1 MEDTSK
7 KLNPRKQIVLWS
19 LSILF
24 ILQFVI
30 LGYVRHNFTLP
41 NRIFYVAIVLFLTLL
56 QIIRIWVKWEKDHKI
71 LFAVYILASA
81 SWCLIAFGSLMFPF
95 SFLAVV
101 LYVLMFVMEFT
112 NIDLF
117 LFSKEY
123 REKLKNDDRT
133 EEQSEDEEDTE
144 DSRTR
149 RMRKLMP
156 RKLPRGMKNKKIVDI
171 YQPIFGIPFLAIP
184 KFWIKIYLVTEKKS
198 YRVYKVNFNIF
209 SRSFFVGGFTLP
221 DLDDRFSKYLLQFC
235 NLAYFTVSPCQDDYN
250 RPLSFYVSNDDRF
263 DIIDTFDNF
272 IADAC
277 KANDLKRVMQHSE
290 MEHGFLR
297 SFFHQEKKQKK

>member
-7 KLNPRKQIVLWS
+7 RKHVVFG
-19 LSILF
+19 SILILC
-24 ILQFVI
+24 ILQVIIFV
-30 LGYVRHNFTLP
+30 YVMHNFTLA
-41 NRIFYVAIVLFLTLL
+41 NRIFYVTIVLFLTIL

-71 LFAVYILASA
+71 LFAVYLVASA
-81 SWCLIAFGSLMFPF
+81 SWCLIACGSLMFPF

-101 LYVLMFVMEFT
+101 LYVLMFVMEFIT
-112 NIDLF
+112 N
-117 LFSKEY
+117 K
-123 REKLKNDDRT
+123 DDST
-133 EEQSEDEEDTE
+133 EDSEEDTEE